1 MAELVL
7 PIEDLDEDGRGV
19 GRAPDGTE
27 VHVAGALPGE
37 TVRATLAHRSPHAPR
52 AWADLVAVAGE
63 PAAERVPPACP
74 NHGRCGGCVL
84 QHLAYPA
91 QLSFKRR
98 LVERAFAAHPSLARV
113 EVTDVV
119 AAPRELHYRNRAKYV
134 LAERDGRLVLGS
146 FAPGSH
152 AIIDM
157 AGCQVPEEPLDE
169 VARALIRRL
178 AGIPVY
184 DERTHQGELRHLV
197 VRANV
202 DGELLA
208 VIVTRTAAPRAALV
222 RAAHGL
228 RADHPMV
235 AGVVHNLNPDPGN
248 VIFGPRDEV
257 LDGAGRLRD
266 EIAGVPLDL
275 SARSF
280 FQVNR
285 AQAERLYGAAVDAA
299 RVRPRMRA
307 VDLFCGAGAI
317 ALLLARAGAR
327 VRGIEINPDAVA
339 DARATAKRLGLDA
352 EFEAADAAAGLAAAA
367 RDLGGLDVLV
377 VNPPRKGLGAALAA
391 VKGAAPP
398 RLLYVS
404 CNPRTLAADLAS
416 LPGYRVERVV
426 PYDLMPGTPHVETL
440 AILSRSA

>member
-1 MAELVL
+1 MADLVL
-7 PIEDLDEDGRGV
+7 GIDDLDEEGRGV

-37 TVRATLAHRSPHAPR
+37 KVRATVAHRSPHAPR
-52 AWADLVAVAGE
+52 AWADLIAVAGE

-98 LVERAFAAHPSLARV
+98 LVERAFAAHPSLARLPID
-113 EVTDVV
+113 DVV

-134 LAERDGRLVLGS
+134 LAARDGHLVLGS

-152 AIIDM
+152 AVIDM
-157 AGCQVPEEPLDE
+157 AGCQVPEEPIDE
-169 VARALIRRL
+169 VARALVRRL

-184 DERTHQGELRHLV
+184 DESTHQGELRHLA

-202 DGELLA
+202 DGDLLA
-208 VIVTRTAAPRAALV
+208 VVVTRTAAPRAALV
-222 RAAHGL
+222 GAARAV
-228 RADHPMV
+228 RADFPAV
-235 AGVVHNLNPDPGN
+235 AGVVLNLNPDRGN

-257 LDGAGRLRD
+257 LDGAARLRD
-266 EIAGVPLDL
+266 EVAGIPLDL

-285 AQAERLYGAAVDAA
+285 AQAARLYHAAVEAA
-299 RVRPRMRA
+299 RVRRGSRA

-339 DARATAKRLGLDA
+339 DARATASRLKLDA
-352 EFEAADAAAGLAAAA
+352 RFDAADAAPGLGAAAA
-367 RDLGGLDVLV
+367 DLGGIDVLV
-377 VNPPRKGLGAALAA
+377 VNPPRKGLASALAA
-391 VKGAAPP
+391 VKSAAPP
-398 RLLYVS
+398 RLVYVS
-404 CNPRTLAADLAS
+404 CNPRTLASDLAS
-416 LPGYRVERVV
+416 LAGYRVERVA

-440 AILSRSA
+440 TVLGRT